1 VLRTVGG
8 LPVAG
13 RRSSGLSLIVE
24 DNEARRAGLGKVVEA
39 AGYRT
44 ASVVNGREALD
55 YLDSNPSLDLILRDM
70 LLPVLDGWHFL
81 EEIQKIK
88 KPVAPIIVTTGTIL
102 TRKWAED
109 HGCAGFIHKPIDVQ
123 ELLQEIQRCI
133 SGGIPKT

>member
-1 VLRTVGG
+1 MAD
-8 LPVAG
+8 P
-13 RRSSGLSLIVE
+13 RSSGLILIVE
-24 DNEARRAGLGKVVEA
+24 DNEATRAGLVKVVEA

-55 YLDSNPSLDLILRDM
+55 YLDSNPSLDLILLDM

-109 HGCAGFIHKPIDVQ
+109 HGCAGFIHKPIDAQ

-133 SGGIPKT
+133 SGGTPKT

>member
-1 VLRTVGG
+1 MSSTLLLIEDDPAARGALAALLKKARYRVHTA
-8 LPVAG
+8 PDG
-13 RRSSGLSLIVE
+13 R
-24 DNEARRAGLGKVVEA
+24 A
-39 AGYRT
+39 
-44 ASVVNGREALD
+44 ALD
-55 YLDSNPSLDLILRDM
+55 YLGSRPPPNLILLDM

>member
-1 VLRTVGG
+1 VADPRSTG
-8 LPVAG
+8 LI
-13 RRSSGLSLIVE
+13 LIVE
-24 DNEARRAGLGKVVEA
+24 DNEATRAGLVKVVEA

-55 YLDSNPSLDLILRDM
+55 YLDSRPSPDLILLDM

-81 EEIQKIK
+81 EEIQKAK
-88 KPVAPIIVTTGTIL
+88 RVAAPIIVTTGTIL
-102 TRKWAED
+102 TRQWAQD

-133 SGGIPKT
+133 SGDTLKT

>member
-1 VLRTVGG
+1 MAL
-8 LPVAG
+8 AG
-13 RRSSGLSLIVE
+13 DG
-24 DNEARRAGLGKVVEA
+24 A
-39 AGYRT
+39 
-44 ASVVNGREALD
+44 EALA
-55 YLDSNPSLDLILRDM
+55 YLRGQPRPALVVLDM
-70 LLPVLDGWHFL
+70 LMPVLDGWHFL